1 MNCKPRVVSSWSC
14 LIVFAVLGAV
24 AGALFARVID
34 VAAGGGTGRL
44 TFSNS
49 VENSA
54 EAEEA
59 VDAWARILRQRLD
72 AVRAHPP
79 SAATD

>member
-1 MNCKPRVVSSWSC
+1 MT
-14 LIVFAVLGAV
+14 LV
-24 AGALFARVID
+24 AELRDSETGALFARVID

-54 EAEEA
+54 EAREA
-59 VDAWARILRQRLD
+59 VDGWARILRQRLD
-72 AVRAHPP
+72 AVHAHPA